1 MEVRFMRTK
10 RYISLFLAAA
20 LTLSLAGCG
29 MMNKGK
35 KEDGSGDMTIQPAQF
50 TEEENALLDLL
61 AIQADNYRIFDFQL
75 KENSGVQSMSLTTY
89 ELVEGDWKAIA
100 QSQKAFTDPEGRI
113 ALTVG
118 KITDGVTTAVQS
130 ASGGGSDTYTPTP
143 EDDVSNMTFA
153 TSKLSGPASIELDQ
167 EIPLLLQVAT
177 AKSEFTTYDVD
188 YFGMPRE
195 LAKHGY
201 EHVYAVT
208 VMFSE
213 KTPAQLNQT
222 PPSAEPSPAE

>member
-1 MEVRFMRTK
+1 MRTK
-10 RYISLFLAAA
+10 RYTALLLAAA
-20 LTLSLAGCG
+20 LALSLAGCG
-29 MMNKGK
+29 MMDKGK
-35 KEDGSGDMTIQPAQF
+35 KKGESGDMTIQPAQF
-50 TEEENALLDLL
+50 TEEESALMELL

-75 KENSGVQSMSLTTY
+75 KENSGVQSMRLTTY
-89 ELVEGDWKAIA
+89 ELAEGDWEVVA
-100 QSQKAFTDPEGRI
+100 QSARAFTDPEGRI

-143 EDDVSNMTFA
+143 EDDVSGMAFA
-153 TSKLSGPASIELDQ
+153 TSKLSEPTAIELDQ
-167 EIPLLLQVAT
+167 EIPLMLQVAT

-201 EHVYAVT
+201 EHVYAIT
-208 VMFSE
+208 VAFSE
-213 KTPAQLNQT
+213 KTPAQLDQA
-222 PPSAEPSPAE
+222 PPSVKPSPAE

>member
-1 MEVRFMRTK
+1 MRTK
-10 RYISLFLAAA
+10 RYAALFLAAA
-20 LTLSLAGCG
+20 LALFLAGCG
-29 MMNKGK
+29 MNEDKNKNK
-35 KEDGSGDMTIQPAQF
+35 DGDMAIQPAQLSQ
-50 TEEENALLDLL
+50 EEEALLELL

-75 KENSGVQSMSLTTY
+75 KENSGVQSMSLTVY
-89 ELVEGDWKAIA
+89 ELAEGEWHAIA
-100 QSQKAFTDPEGRI
+100 QSQRAFTDPEGRI

-118 KITDGVTTAVQS
+118 KVTDGMTTAVQS
-130 ASGGGSDTYTPTP
+130 ASGGGSNTYTPIS
-143 EDDVSNMTFA
+143 EDDVSGMAFA
-153 TSKLSGPASIELDQ
+153 TSKLSEPAAIELDQ
-167 EIPLLLQVAT
+167 EIPLMLQVAT

-213 KTPAQLNQT
+213 KTPAQLDQAT
-222 PPSAEPSPAE
+222 PSAEPSPAE

>member
-1 MEVRFMRTK
+1 MRTK
-10 RYISLFLAAA
+10 RYAALFLAAA
-20 LTLSLAGCG
+20 LALALCGCG
-29 MMNKGK
+29 AGKGSEKNKNGA
-35 KEDGSGDMTIQPAQF
+35 MTIQPAQL
-50 TEEENALLDLL
+50 TEAESALMELL
-61 AIQADNYRIFDFQL
+61 AVQMDNYRIFDFRL
-75 KENSGVQSMSLTTY
+75 KENSGVQSMRLAVY
-89 ELVEGDWKAIA
+89 ELEDGDWRAIA
-100 QSQKAFTDPEGRI
+100 QADRAFTDPEGRI

-130 ASGGGSDTYTPTP
+130 ASGGGSDTYTPIP
-143 EDDVSNMTFA
+143 EDDVSGMAFA
-153 TSKLSGPASIELDQ
+153 TSKLSGPTAIELDQ
-167 EIPLLLQVAT
+167 EIPLMLQVAT

-213 KTPAQLNQT
+213 KTPAQLDQA
-222 PPSAEPSPAE
+222 PPPADPSPAN